1 MLTTTAV
8 AALGFLRMALASGA
22 GSEVQ
27 RPLATAV
34 AVGIAL
40 GAVTTLFVL
49 PGLCT
54 IFLRGYQ
61 PRPAAP
67 EPVAVEPAAP
77 ERPAVMT

>member
-1 MLTTTAV
+1 
-8 AALGFLRMALASGA
+8 MAISSGA

-49 PGLCT
+49 PGLFT

-61 PRPAAP
+61 PRPATPDA
-67 EPVAVEPAAP
+67 VAAEPAAR
-77 ERPAVMT
+77 EQTAVLT